1 VPEQVTIFDTTLRDG
16 EQSPGINLDANAKIE
31 IAEQL
36 AKLGVDVIEAGFP
49 QASQGDFEAVR
60 AVAERVRGRTI
71 AALSRT
77 APGDV
82 DRAAEALA
90 PAAHARIH
98 TFIATSKIHM
108 EHKLRMT
115 PEQVLAAT
123 TGAVERAKGHT
134 GDVEFSAE
142 DATRS
147 DPEFLKRVY
156 GAAIAA
162 GATTCNVADTVGY
175 MLPDDYAELVGWL
188 IAEVPGAERA
198 VWSVHCHD
206 DLGVSVASS
215 IAAVKAGARQVEV
228 AVNGIGERAGNCSLE
243 EVVMVLRT
251 HAPSLALTT
260 GVDTREIARTS
271 RLVSLLTGYPVQ
283 PNKAIVGA
291 NAFAHESGIHQHG
304 VLAERTTY
312 EVMDPVELGYDGS
325 RLVLGKHSGRHAVAD
340 ALAKLGFKPTGEELD
355 QAFVRF
361 KQLADRKA
369 RITDTDLEAIVA
381 DEVRAER
388 QSYRFVGL
396 QVAGGTVLTPTATVR
411 ISHDGTVTERSAMG
425 DGMVDAACAA
435 VAEAVGIDATLVAY
449 NVSAVTVGADA
460 LGDVSVQVE
469 AGGTRVSGRAV
480 AADVVEASARAY
492 LHAVNKLVGMGVP
505 GAGPRPR
512 TGSGP
517 GRRTRAAGPVAAATT
532 DNGKAPAAAVRRDGA
547 AAVRRDGQ
555 VSGLTRF
562 SEHSQAAT
570 DAMGR
575 VFGVAVQAGE
585 V

>member
-1 VPEQVTIFDTTLRDG
+1 MADQVTIFDTTLRDG

-36 AKLGVDVIEAGFP
+36 ARLGVDVIEAGFP

-77 APGDV
+77 AAGDI

-90 PAAHARIH
+90 PAEHARIH

-123 TGAVERAKGHT
+123 TSAVERARGHT

-147 DPEFLKRVY
+147 DPEFLEQVY

-175 MLPDDYAELVGWL
+175 MLPDDFAELVAWL
-188 IAEVPGAERA
+188 ITEVAESERA
-198 VWSVHCHD
+198 TWSVHCHD

-251 HAPSLALTT
+251 HASSLGFTT

-271 RLVSLLTGYPVQ
+271 RLVSLLSGYPVQ

-304 VLAERTTY
+304 MLAERTTY

-435 VAEAVGIDATLVAY
+435 VAEAVGIDATLIAY
-449 NVSAVTVGADA
+449 NVSAVTGGADA

-469 AGGTRVSGRAV
+469 SGSTRVSGRAV

-492 LHAVNKLVGMGVP
+492 LQAVNKLVGMGIP

-512 TGSGP
+512 AGSGP
-517 GRRTRAAGPVAAATT
+517 GKRTRSGAPVATT
-532 DNGKAPAAAVRRDGA
+532 TANGKPAGVEPATAKPTVA
-547 AAVRRDGQ
+547 SVRRDGQ
-555 VSGLTRF
+555 VSP
-562 SEHSQAAT
+562 QAAT

>member
-1 VPEQVTIFDTTLRDG
+1 MADRVTIFDTTLRDG

-36 AKLGVDVIEAGFP
+36 ARLGVDVIEAGFP

-77 APGDV
+77 AAGDI

-90 PAAHARIH
+90 PAEHARIH

-115 PEQVLAAT
+115 PDQVLAAT
-123 TGAVERAKGHT
+123 TSAVERARGHT

-147 DPEFLKRVY
+147 DPEFLKQVY
-156 GAAIAA
+156 GAAITA

-175 MLPDDYAELVGWL
+175 MLPDDYAELVAWL
-188 IAEVPGAERA
+188 IAEVPGSERA
-198 VWSVHCHD
+198 TWSVHCHD

-228 AVNGIGERAGNCSLE
+228 AVNGVGERAGNCSLE

-251 HAPSLALTT
+251 HAPSLGFTT

-435 VAEAVGIDATLVAY
+435 VAEAVGIDANLVAY
-449 NVSAVTVGADA
+449 NVSAVTGGADA

-469 AGGTRVSGRAV
+469 SGGTRVNGRAV
-480 AADVVEASARAY
+480 ATDVVEASARAY
-492 LHAVNKLVGMGVP
+492 LQAVNKLVGMGVP
-505 GAGPRPR
+505 A
-512 TGSGP
+512 GSGP
-517 GRRTRAAGPVAAATT
+517 GASGGSPRRAAPARGGAPVTAATA
-532 DNGKAPAAAVRRDGA
+532 NGRSPA

-555 VSGLTRF
+555 VSP
-562 SEHSQAAT
+562 QAAT

-585 V
+585 A

>member
-1 VPEQVTIFDTTLRDG
+1 M
-16 EQSPGINLDANAKIE
+16 
-31 IAEQL
+31 AE
-36 AKLGVDVIEAGFP
+36 
-49 QASQGDFEAVR
+49 S
-60 AVAERVRGRTI
+60 
-71 AALSRT
+71 
-77 APGDV
+77 
-82 DRAAEALA
+82 
-90 PAAHARIH
+90 
-98 TFIATSKIHM
+98 
-108 EHKLRMT
+108 
-115 PEQVLAAT
+115 
-123 TGAVERAKGHT
+123 ERAT
-134 GDVEFSAE
+134 
-142 DATRS
+142 
-147 DPEFLKRVY
+147 
-156 GAAIAA
+156 
-162 GATTCNVADTVGY
+162 
-175 MLPDDYAELVGWL
+175 
-188 IAEVPGAERA
+188 
-198 VWSVHCHD
+198 WSVHCHD

-251 HAPSLALTT
+251 HASSLGFTT

-271 RLVSLLTGYPVQ
+271 RLVSLLSGYPVQ

-304 VLAERTTY
+304 MLAERTTY

-435 VAEAVGIDATLVAY
+435 VAEAVGIDATLIAY
-449 NVSAVTVGADA
+449 NVSAVTGGADA

-469 AGGTRVSGRAV
+469 SGSTRVSGRAV

-492 LHAVNKLVGMGVP
+492 LQAVNKLVGMGIP
-505 GAGPRPR
+505 GTGPRPR
-512 TGSGP
+512 AGSGP
-517 GRRTRAAGPVAAATT
+517 GKRTRSGAPVATT
-532 DNGKAPAAAVRRDGA
+532 TANGKPAGVEPATAKPTV

-555 VSGLTRF
+555 VSP
-562 SEHSQAAT
+562 QAAA

>member
-1 VPEQVTIFDTTLRDG
+1 MADQVTIFDTTLRDG

-36 AKLGVDVIEAGFP
+36 ARLGVDVIEAGFP

-77 APGDV
+77 AAGDI

-90 PAAHARIH
+90 PAERARIH

-123 TGAVERAKGHT
+123 TSAVERARGHT

-147 DPEFLKRVY
+147 DPEFLEQVY

-175 MLPDDYAELVGWL
+175 MLPDDFAELVAWL
-188 IAEVPGAERA
+188 IAEVAESERA
-198 VWSVHCHD
+198 TWSVHCHD

-251 HAPSLALTT
+251 HASSLGFTT

-271 RLVSLLTGYPVQ
+271 RLVSLLSGYPVQ

-304 VLAERTTY
+304 MLAERTTY

-435 VAEAVGIDATLVAY
+435 VAEAVGIDATLIAY
-449 NVSAVTVGADA
+449 NVSAVTGGADA

-469 AGGTRVSGRAV
+469 SGSTRVSGRAV

-492 LHAVNKLVGMGVP
+492 LQAVNKLVGMGIP

-512 TGSGP
+512 AGSGP
-517 GRRTRAAGPVAAATT
+517 GKRTRSGAPVATT
-532 DNGKAPAAAVRRDGA
+532 TANGKPAGVEPATAKPTV

-555 VSGLTRF
+555 VSP
-562 SEHSQAAT
+562 QAAA

>member
-1 VPEQVTIFDTTLRDG
+1 VADQVTIFDTTLRDG

-77 APGDV
+77 AAGDI

-90 PAAHARIH
+90 PAEHARIH

-123 TGAVERAKGHT
+123 IGAVERARGHT

-147 DPEFLKRVY
+147 DPEFLKQVY

-188 IAEVPGAERA
+188 IAEVPGAQRA
-198 VWSVHCHD
+198 TWSVHCHD

-228 AVNGIGERAGNCSLE
+228 AVNGVGERAGNCSLE

-251 HAPSLALTT
+251 HAASLGFTT

-361 KQLADRKA
+361 KQLADRKT

-411 ISHDGTVTERSAMG
+411 ISHGGTVTERSAMG

-435 VAEAVGIDATLVAY
+435 VAEAVGIDATLIAY
-449 NVSAVTVGADA
+449 NVSAVTGGADA

-469 AGGTRVSGRAV
+469 SGNTRVNGRAV

-492 LHAVNKLVGMGVP
+492 LQAVNKLVGMGIP

-517 GRRTRAAGPVAAATT
+517 GRRTRAA
-532 DNGKAPAAAVRRDGA
+532 APAAVTADNGQPAVAKPPA

-555 VSGLTRF
+555 VSP
-562 SEHSQAAT
+562 QAAT

>member
-1 VPEQVTIFDTTLRDG
+1 MADQVTIFDTTLRDG

-36 AKLGVDVIEAGFP
+36 ARLGVDVIEAGFP

-77 APGDV
+77 AAGDI

-90 PAAHARIH
+90 PAERARIH

-123 TGAVERAKGHT
+123 TSAVERARGHT

-147 DPEFLKRVY
+147 DPEFLEQVY

-175 MLPDDYAELVGWL
+175 MLPDDFAELVAWL
-188 IAEVPGAERA
+188 IAEVAESERA
-198 VWSVHCHD
+198 TWSVHCHD

-251 HAPSLALTT
+251 HASSLGFTT

-271 RLVSLLTGYPVQ
+271 RLVSLLSGYPVQ

-304 VLAERTTY
+304 MLAERTTY

-435 VAEAVGIDATLVAY
+435 VAEAVGIDATLIAY
-449 NVSAVTVGADA
+449 NVSAVTGGADA

-469 AGGTRVSGRAV
+469 SGSTRVSGRAV

-492 LHAVNKLVGMGVP
+492 LQAVNKLVGMGIP
-505 GAGPRPR
+505 GAGPRPPA
-512 TGSGP
+512 GSGP
-517 GRRTRAAGPVAAATT
+517 GKRTRSGAPVATT
-532 DNGKAPAAAVRRDGA
+532 TANGKPAGVEPATAKPTV

-555 VSGLTRF
+555 VSP
-562 SEHSQAAT
+562 QAAA

>member
-1 VPEQVTIFDTTLRDG
+1 VADRVTIFDTTLRDG
-16 EQSPGINLDANAKIE
+16 EQSPGINLDAKDKIE

-36 AKLGVDVIEAGFP
+36 ARLGVDIIEAGFP

-60 AVAERVRGRTI
+60 AVAARVRGRTI

-77 APGDV
+77 APGDI

-90 PAAHARIH
+90 PAEHARIH

-115 PEQVLAAT
+115 PAQVLAAT
-123 TGAVERAKGHT
+123 TSAVERAKGHT

-147 DPEFLKRVY
+147 DPEFLKQVY

-175 MLPDDYAELVGWL
+175 MLPDDFAELVAWL
-188 IAEVPGAERA
+188 IAEVPSSERA

-251 HAPSLALTT
+251 HAPSLGFTT
-260 GVDTREIARTS
+260 GIDTREIARTS
-271 RLVSLLTGYPVQ
+271 RLVSLLSGYPVQ

-340 ALAKLGFKPTGEELD
+340 ALAKLGFKPTGDELD

-411 ISHDGTVTERSAMG
+411 ISHGGTVTERSAMG

-435 VAEAVGIDATLVAY
+435 VAEAVGIEATLIAY
-449 NVSAVTVGADA
+449 NVSAVTGGADA

-469 AGGTRVSGRAV
+469 SGGTRVSGRAV
-480 AADVVEASARAY
+480 ATDVVEASARAY
-492 LHAVNKLVGMGVP
+492 LHAVNKLVSLGTPSGQDRP
-505 GAGPRPR
+505 GQRQPAGSPG
-512 TGSGP
+512 GSA
-517 GRRTRAAGPVAAATT
+517 RS
-532 DNGKAPAAAVRRDGA
+532 AAAVTATTANGRQP

-555 VSGLTRF
+555 VSP
-562 SEHSQAAT
+562 QAAQ

-575 VFGVAVQAGE
+575 VFGVAVQGGE
-585 V
+585 A